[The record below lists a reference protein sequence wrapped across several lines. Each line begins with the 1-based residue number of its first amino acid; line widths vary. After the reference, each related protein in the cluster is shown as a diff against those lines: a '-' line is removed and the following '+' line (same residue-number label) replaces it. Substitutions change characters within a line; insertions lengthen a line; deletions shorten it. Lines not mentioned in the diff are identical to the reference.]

1 MRVGVCYF
9 PEHWPAERL
18 GRDIERMADAGLQYV
33 RMGEFSW
40 SRLEPEPGELD
51 FEWLNEAV
59 SVIGEHGMQAVLCT
73 PTATPPKWL
82 VDEYPGIRQEEAD
95 GTPRH
100 YGSRRHYCYNS
111 EIYRRETRRIT
122 ETLAAAFADDPAVAG
137 WQTDNEY
144 GCHGTIRCY
153 CDDCAT
159 AFRQWLK
166 EKYGDIE
173 TLNESWGNAFWSQ
186 ELNSF
191 AQVDPPRHTAADHH
205 PARLLDYYRFSSDS
219 VVEYNRL
226 QTDLLR
232 EANDDWFVTHNF
244 MGHFGALDAY
254 DVSADLDF
262 ASWDSYPTGHVQERS
277 TAATSAQLRAGDP
290 DQIALNHD
298 LYRSATGSPFW
309 VMEQQPGDIN
319 WPPYSTQPGEGAM
332 RLWAQFAAAHGA
344 DVVSYFRWRQC
355 RMGQEQYHS
364 GLLAP
369 DGSPNRGYHDA
380 TQASTEFDELLCDRA
395 EGGDGRTPRIPEANV
410 AILHDYDNLWALE
423 IEPNTPNFDYWEHL
437 ETYYAALQARSV
449 TVDIVPPSTELAD
462 YDAVVAPTLYLVDD
476 RLAERLDSYVRS
488 GGELLVTMRSGVK
501 DPYNKLHETQQPGPL
516 TDLLGTEVTR
526 FESVPERI
534 ESSVGYGGERFACHV
549 WNDWLSPVSD
559 SADVVGRYVGELA
572 DGEAAVVH
580 NTVGDGSVV
589 YVGTWP
595 EASLADELVDD
606 LLTRADVKTTP
617 RLPNQVRMAQRNG
630 LTWVTNFSSDPVT
643 VDIGADARWLVG
655 DESVDSYDVAVTDAA
670 PATLSVQQ
678 QERE

>member
-1 MRVGVCYF
+1 MKTGVCYF
-9 PEHWPAERL
+9 PEHWPEERL
-18 GRDIERMADAGLQYV
+18 ARDIEQMADAGLEYV

-40 SRLEPEPGELD
+40 SRLEPEPGDLD
-51 FEWLNEAV
+51 FEWLKDAV
-59 SVIGEHGMQAVLCT
+59 SLIGDHGMQAVLCT

-82 VDEYPGIRQEEAD
+82 VDEYPEIRQAEAD

-122 ETLAAAFADDPAVAG
+122 EALAEAFADDPTVAG

-166 EKYGDIE
+166 EKYGDVE

-226 QTDLLR
+226 QTELLR
-232 EANDDWFVTHNF
+232 EANDVWFVTHNF

-254 DVSADLDF
+254 DVSEELDF

-277 TAATSAQLRAGDP
+277 TPASTEQLRVGDP
-290 DQIALNHD
+290 DQIAFNHD

-319 WPPYSTQPGEGAM
+319 WPPYSPQPGEGAM
-332 RLWAQFAAAHGA
+332 RLWAQFAVAHGA

-355 RMGQEQYHS
+355 LMGQEQYHS

-369 DGSPNRGYHDA
+369 DGSPDRGYRDA
-380 TQASTEFDELLCDRA
+380 ARAATEFAELL
-395 EGGDGRTPRIPEANV
+395 DGRETEPDEQTTAGSEANV
-410 AILHDYDNLWALE
+410 AVLHDYDNLWALE
-423 IEPNTPNFDYWEHL
+423 IEPNTPDFDYWEHA

-449 TVDIVPPSTELAD
+449 TVDVVPPSAELSG
-462 YDAVVAPTLYLVDD
+462 YDAVVAPTLYLADD
-476 RLAERLDSYVRS
+476 HLADTLESYVRS

-516 TDLLGTEVTR
+516 TDVLGAEVTQ
-526 FESVPERI
+526 FESIPERI
-534 ESSVGYGGERFACHV
+534 ESRVSYGGERFDCHV
-549 WNDWLSPVSD
+549 WNDWLSPVAD
-559 SADVVGRYVGELA
+559 SADVVGRYDGELA
-572 DGEAAVVH
+572 DGEAAIIH
-580 NTVGDGSVV
+580 NTVGEGSVV

-595 EASLADELVDD
+595 EAALADELVGD
-606 LLTRADVKTTP
+606 LLIRADVETTP
-617 RLPNQVRMAQRNG
+617 RLPDQVRLARRNG
-630 LTWVTNFSSDPVT
+630 LTWVANFSSDPVT
-643 VDIGADARWLVG
+643 VDADTDARWLVG
-655 DESVDSYDVAVTDAA
+655 GESVDSYDVAVTDAA
-670 PATLSVQQ
+670 PATLSVQKE
-678 QERE
+678 ERE

>member
-18 GRDIERMADAGLQYV
+18 ERDIERMADAGLQYV

-59 SVIGEHGMQAVLCT
+59 SLIGDHGMQAVLCT

-82 VDEYPGIRQEEAD
+82 VDEYPSIRQEEAD
-95 GTPRH
+95 RTPRH

-122 ETLAAAFADDPAVAG
+122 RALAEAFADDPAVAG

-166 EKYGDIE
+166 EKYGDVE

-186 ELNSF
+186 DLNSF
-191 AQVDPPRHTAADHH
+191 AQVDPPRHTAAEHH

-226 QTDLLR
+226 QTELLR
-232 EANDDWFVTHNF
+232 EADGDWFVTHNF

-254 DVSADLDF
+254 DVSEDLDF
-262 ASWDSYPTGHVQERS
+262 ASWDSYPTGNVQGRS
-277 TAATSAQLRAGDP
+277 KPASSAELRVGDP
-290 DQIALNHD
+290 DQIGFNHD

-369 DGSPNRGYHDA
+369 NGSPDRGYHDA
-380 TQASTEFDELLCDRA
+380 AQAAAEFEELLADDPQISGA
-395 EGGDGRTPRIPEANV
+395 ATGAVPKANV
-410 AILHDYDNLWALE
+410 AVLHDYDNLWALE
-423 IEPNTPNFDYWEHL
+423 IEPNTPDFDYWEHL
-437 ETYYAALQARSV
+437 ETYYAALRARSV
-449 TVDIVPPSTELAD
+449 TVDVVPPSAELSD
-462 YDAVVAPTLYLVDD
+462 YDAVVAPTLYLADEELANSLERFVD
-476 RLAERLDSYVRS
+476 S

-501 DPYNKLHETQQPGPL
+501 GPFNKLHETRQPGPL
-516 TDLLGTEVTR
+516 TDLLGAEVAQ

-534 ESSVGYGGERFACHV
+534 ESGVNYGGEQFDCRV
-549 WNDWLSPVSD
+549 WNDWLSPVAD
-559 SADVVGRYVGELA
+559 SAEVVGRYDGELA
-572 DGEAAVVH
+572 DGEAAIVH
-580 NTVGDGSVV
+580 HPVGDGSVL

-595 EASLADELVDD
+595 EAALADELVDD
-606 LLTRADVKTTP
+606 LLERADVATTP
-617 RLPNQVRMAQRNG
+617 KLPDQVRMAHRNG
-630 LTWVTNFSSDPVT
+630 LTWVANFSEQPVVVDAPSDT
-643 VDIGADARWLVG
+643 RWLVG
-655 DESVDSYDVAVTDAA
+655 CDELERFDVAVADAVPTA
-670 PATLSVQQ
+670 LTIE
-678 QERE
+678 QEGGR